1 MIQHHTSYHMDGQRA
16 TDEWMCTG
24 WREREKENLN
34 NGGKEAEKESKV
46 EGV

>member
-24 WREREKENLN
+24 WREKKENLN
-34 NGGKEAEKESKV
+34 NGGKEAEKESKI